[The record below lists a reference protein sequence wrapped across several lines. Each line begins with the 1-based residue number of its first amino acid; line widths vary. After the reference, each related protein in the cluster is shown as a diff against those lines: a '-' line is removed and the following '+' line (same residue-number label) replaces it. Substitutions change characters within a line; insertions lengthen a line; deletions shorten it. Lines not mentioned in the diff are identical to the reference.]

1 MKTEFNHGV
10 VLGIDLIIAFMK
22 LQENLNAFID
32 ANRRHPDLHMMLM
45 DMDEIYNGI
54 KRDTIRKLRKK

>member
-10 VLGIDLIIAFMK
+10 VLGIDLIIAYMK
-22 LQENLNAFID
+22 LQEHLNAFID
-32 ANRRHPDLHMMLM
+32 ANRKHPDLHMMLM

>member
-22 LQENLNAFID
+22 LQEHLNAFID
-32 ANRRHPDLHMMLM
+32 ANRSHPDLHMMLM